1 MTLTKNMN
9 VPERTKIKR
18 ADIEDLST
26 LGFSTERI
34 ATMDLKEA
42 DYILFSRLRATE
54 AGE

>member
-1 MTLTKNMN
+1 MTQGVG
-9 VPERTKIKR
+9 VPERTKITAR
-18 ADIEDLST
+18 DIKDLST
-26 LGFSTERI
+26 LGFSTNRI